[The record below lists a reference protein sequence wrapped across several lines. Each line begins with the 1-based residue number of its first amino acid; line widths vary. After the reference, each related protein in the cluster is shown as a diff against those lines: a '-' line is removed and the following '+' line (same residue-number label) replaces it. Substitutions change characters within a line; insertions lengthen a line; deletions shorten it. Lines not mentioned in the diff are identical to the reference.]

1 MIKNNKVMLTAGLLV
16 GLLVAALDQTI
27 VDTAFPRMIA
37 DLHGETIFTW
47 VITAYMLASTSIV
60 PVVGKLADIY
70 GRKVFYLGGMILFVG
85 GSMLCGIAQSMPQL
99 IAFRAIQGIG
109 GGMLMPIAFTII
121 GDVFPG
127 EQRAKMQG
135 LFGGVWGL
143 ASIFGPKLGGWIT
156 HNYTWR
162 WIFYINLPV
171 GLIAFTL
178 MFLFYKES
186 KGARRPID
194 WVGSITV
201 TSGIVALLL
210 GLNRGEEWGWGS
222 PATLGLFAAAIA
234 LLVTFVYVEKRV
246 EEPVI
251 DPSLFTNRTF
261 TIMSLAGFLMGV
273 GMFGAIIYVPWFIQG
288 VVGVNPNQAG
298 NVMTPMMLT
307 MVVSSVAAGF
317 LARRIPYRYQ
327 ISAGFIIIALGFY
340 TMTHWT
346 PETTQLSATLSTM
359 VMGAGMGVMMPILTL
374 AIQNAFPA
382 NKRGVVTSAATFFRS
397 VGGTM
402 GVTALGVVF
411 NNQFNQRFN
420 DTMRPQFEKMAPL
433 AAKAGPQ
440 AAEFF
445 KTILEKPQ
453 TLIRVLLSEEAQKA
467 IPGGAQAMAPVKT
480 IMANSL
486 HVVFWTSIAVVFLG
500 FVTVQ
505 FLGNISLKKQIAAL
519 GEDANTPSD
528 EPVFAGGH

>member
-70 GRKVFYLGGMILFVG
+70 GRKIFYLGGMILFVG

-210 GLNRGEEWGWGS
+210 GLNRGEEWGWSS
-222 PATLGLFAAAIA
+222 PATLGLFAVAIA

-251 DPSLFTNRTF
+251 DPSLFANRTF

-307 MVVSSVAAGF
+307 MVVSSVAA
-317 LARRIPYRYQ
+317 
-327 ISAGFIIIALGFY
+327 
-340 TMTHWT
+340 
-346 PETTQLSATLSTM
+346 TTRAPSST
-359 VMGAGMGVMMPILTL
+359 
-374 AIQNAFPA
+374 
-382 NKRGVVTSAATFFRS
+382 
-397 VGGTM
+397 
-402 GVTALGVVF
+402 
-411 NNQFNQRFN
+411 
-420 DTMRPQFEKMAPL
+420 
-433 AAKAGPQ
+433 
-440 AAEFF
+440 
-445 KTILEKPQ
+445 
-453 TLIRVLLSEEAQKA
+453 
-467 IPGGAQAMAPVKT
+467 
-480 IMANSL
+480 
-486 HVVFWTSIAVVFLG
+486 
-500 FVTVQ
+500 
-505 FLGNISLKKQIAAL
+505 
-519 GEDANTPSD
+519 
-528 EPVFAGGH
+528 